1 MFKAEF
7 ELSAIQLDTSQPGE
21 PRYVNLNTHL
31 PRPRRAESMVL
42 SSRFVWPC
50 RCIQSPRECWLR
62 LSACGPQRSDCR
74 FDVEGSMKTVL
85 ILEDDPSNMQIFCAL
100 LWSAGYRVLEA
111 TTGEEAL
118 EIANHPNGAIDLF
131 ISDVAVPVLSGT
143 EVALKLNK
151 SHPATP
157 ILFVSGTPMYAWE

>member
-1 MFKAEF
+1 
-7 ELSAIQLDTSQPGE
+7 
-21 PRYVNLNTHL
+21 
-31 PRPRRAESMVL
+31 
-42 SSRFVWPC
+42 
-50 RCIQSPRECWLR
+50 
-62 LSACGPQRSDCR
+62 
-74 FDVEGSMKTVL
+74 MKTVL

-111 TTGEEAL
+111 TTGEQAL

-143 EVALKLNK
+143 EVALKLNE

-157 ILFVSGTPMYAWE
+157 ILFVSGTPMYAWERSDLHNFRQLPPDRVDFFEKPFGLSAFLDKVAEFFEVRTHQTAQTAMQNLPLSAVGVSARGSGAKSSSSKKNR